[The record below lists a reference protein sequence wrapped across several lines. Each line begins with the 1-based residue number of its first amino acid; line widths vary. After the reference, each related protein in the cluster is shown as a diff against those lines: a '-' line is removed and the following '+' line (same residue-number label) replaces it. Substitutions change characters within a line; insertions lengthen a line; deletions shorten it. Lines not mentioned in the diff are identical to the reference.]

1 MKLRS
6 LTNVNSQQ
14 VAKVSVADYNQE
26 IELKYYPNPTRSI
39 LNIENP
45 EGNINSIKVVSML
58 GRVLFTDQYNNAEAV
73 QLDMS
78 SFSKGTYFVTINES
92 KVIKILKD

>member
-1 MKLRS
+1 MRS
-6 LTNVNSQQ
+6 LTNVYSHQ
-14 VAKVSVADYNQE
+14 VTKVSVADYNQE
-26 IELKYYPNPTRSI
+26 MDLKYYPNPTRSV
-39 LNIENP
+39 LTIENP
-45 EGNINSIKVVSML
+45 AGNINSIKVVSML
-58 GRVLFTDQYNNAEAV
+58 GRVLFTNEYNNAEAV